1 MNVVHENFARQGLTR
16 PQEGRLLGG
25 VCAGVAERFEMD
37 PWAVRALFV
46 ATLVVIPGS
55 QLLVYPVLW
64 ALMPDGG
71 AAVAASRAQYP
82 AA

>member
-1 MNVVHENFARQGLTR
+1 MNVVSENFARQGLLR

-25 VCAGVAERFEMD
+25 VCAGVAHRFGVD

-55 QLLVYPVLW
+55 QFLVYPLLW
-64 ALMPDGG
+64 VFMPDAG
-71 AAVAASRAQYP
+71 AAAARSGAQVP
-82 AA
+82 TA

>member
-55 QLLVYPVLW
+55 QLLVYPILW
-64 ALMPDGG
+64 AFMPDGR
-71 AAVAASRAQYP
+71 AVAGAQYP
-82 AA
+82 TA